1 MGYILKGRLCGLVC
15 DECDEPLA
23 RVGVRLYQPE
33 ADDKLAARAVADP
46 KETVAILTDAQAKQR
61 ASALARGDD
70 DGRPGRLLGRARRE
84 EVQRRPG
91 RGRPLLRDRSAA
103 QA

>member
-15 DECDEPLA
+15 DDCDEPLA

-46 KETVAILTDAQAKQR
+46 KETVAILTDDQAKKR
-61 ASALARGDD
+61 APGLLAETTTDDQGNFSIELDEKTYSGGPVEVDLYFETVRGP
-70 DGRPGRLLGRARRE
+70 R
-84 EVQRRPG
+84 
-91 RGRPLLRDRSAA
+91 
-103 QA
+103 